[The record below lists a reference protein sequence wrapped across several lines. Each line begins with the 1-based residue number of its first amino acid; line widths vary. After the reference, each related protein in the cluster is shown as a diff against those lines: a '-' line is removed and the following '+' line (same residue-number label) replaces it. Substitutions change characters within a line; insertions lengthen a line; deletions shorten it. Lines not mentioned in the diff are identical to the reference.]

1 MAIQQSIKSE
11 EKTLFIDLSEK
22 AAKAKVVRE
31 GYQVPAATFDK
42 SKAAFQFDQF
52 VEIAPK
58 SLPRVVSQSVPAG
71 TKVTKGTVVDLVL
84 VPRSS
89 VPFDIFDGVHSDLKG
104 KSVEY
109 LTENMLTDAKA
120 RQIVLTYENAD
131 DVPPADKTYLQ
142 TLFAQQQV
150 TFDETQTD
158 KNFKS
163 GYNSAR
169 GALAFR

>member
-1 MAIQQSIKSE
+1 MAVQFSQSGD
-11 EKTLFIDLSEK
+11 KTLFIDLTEK

-31 GYQVPAATFDK
+31 GYQVPAAAFDK
-42 SKAAFQFDQF
+42 SKAAFQFDEF
-52 VEIAPK
+52 VEISPK
-58 SLPRVVSQSVPAG
+58 DLPRIVSQSVPAG

-89 VPFDIFDGVHSDLKG
+89 VPFDIFEGVHSDLKG
-104 KSVEY
+104 KNVEF
-109 LTENMLTDAKA
+109 LTEKMLADAKA
-120 RQIVLTYENAD
+120 RQILLTYENAD
-131 DVPPADKTYLQ
+131 DVPPTDKTYLQ
-142 TLFAQQQV
+142 TLFDQQQV
-150 TFDETQTD
+150 TFDESKTD